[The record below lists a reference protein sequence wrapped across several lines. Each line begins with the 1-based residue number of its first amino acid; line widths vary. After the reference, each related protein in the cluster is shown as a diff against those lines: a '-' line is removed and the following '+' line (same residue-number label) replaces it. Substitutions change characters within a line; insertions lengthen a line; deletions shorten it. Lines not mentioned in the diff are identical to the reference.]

1 MTIFESMTD
10 FNPKLLLP
18 KLPEDPGVYRYF
30 DESDTIIYIG
40 KAKNLKNRISSYFTN
55 QKNQDTKTRR
65 LVQQI
70 RRVEF
75 TIVHSEF
82 DALLLENT
90 LIKQFQPKYNILLRD
105 DKTYP
110 FLCITK
116 EHFPKLISTRRI
128 DHQAGTYFGPFA
140 NPKSMNALLELL
152 HQLYP
157 LRTCSLALKPANI
170 EQGKFKVCLEYHIG
184 NCKGPCEGLQS
195 ETIYLEYIDS
205 IQHILKGHYQ
215 KPKNYFH
222 EKMQNAAG
230 RLAFEEAQEYKE
242 KWQLLENYQAKSTVV
257 NPAIHDVDVFSI
269 VSDEQVAYINFMKVI
284 NGTITQSQTWET
296 KKKLNED
303 ESDLLTMLIWEKREQ
318 FQSEAKEIITN
329 IPMALEF
336 KGVKN
341 TIPAMSDKKKLLD
354 MSLKNVLY
362 FKKEKADRKAAEESG
377 GDRKMRVLLTLKNDL
392 RLTQLPKHIECF
404 DNSNLQGTNPVS
416 AMVCFLN
423 GLPAKKE
430 YRLFT
435 PKTVEGPNDFATMFE
450 VVTRRYKRLL
460 EEESELPNL
469 IIVDGGKGQLSSA
482 CDALKAIGL
491 YGKIPII
498 GIAKRLEEI
507 YFPEDTLPLY
517 IDKKSESLKLI
528 QRLRDEA
535 HRFGITAHRNK
546 RSKNFIVSQLE
557 EMEGI
562 GKLTAQKLLKQF
574 GTTRNMLDAP
584 IAELEK
590 VIGKAKTPA
599 LISQLKIWLDEK
611 N

>member
-1 MTIFESMTD
+1 MIE
-10 FNPKLLLP
+10 FNAKLFITT
-18 KLPEDPGVYRYF
+18 LPEDPGVYRYF
-30 DESDTIIYIG
+30 DDSDTIIYIG
-40 KAKNLKNRISSYFTN
+40 KAKNLKNRVSSYFSN
-55 QKNQDTKTRR
+55 QKNQDPKTKR

-70 RRVEF
+70 RRVDF

-90 LIKQFQPKYNILLRD
+90 LIKQYQPKYNILLRD

-110 FLCITK
+110 FLCLTK
-116 EHFPKLISTRRI
+116 ENFPKLISTRRI
-128 DHQAGTYFGPFA
+128 DHQLGTYFGPFA

-195 ETIYLEYIDS
+195 ENTYLEYIES
-205 IQHILKGHYQ
+205 IHHILKGHYQ

-222 EKMQNAAG
+222 EKMQNAAIQ
-230 RLAFEEAQEYKE
+230 LAFEEAQEYKE

-392 RLTQLPKHIECF
+392 RLTQVPKHIECF

-423 GLPAKKE
+423 GQAAKKE

-435 PKTVEGPNDFATMFE
+435 PKTVDGPNDFATMYE
-450 VVTRRYKRLL
+450 VITRRYKRLI
-460 EEESELPNL
+460 EEESDLPDL

-507 YFPEDTLPLY
+507 YFPEDSLALY

-528 QRLRDEA
+528 QQLRDEA

-546 RSKNFIVSQLE
+546 RSKNFIISQLE
-557 EMEGI
+557 EMDGI

-584 IAELEK
+584 ISEIEK
-590 VIGKAKTPA
+590 VIGKAKTPG
-599 LISQLKIWLDEK
+599 LVQQLKIWLDEK

>member
-1 MTIFESMTD
+1 MTD

-392 RLTQLPKHIECF
+392 HLTQLPKHIECF

-584 IAELEK
+584 ITELEK

>member
-10 FNPKLLLP
+10 FNSKLLIP
-18 KLPEDPGVYRYF
+18 TLPEDPGVYRYF
-30 DESDTIIYIG
+30 DEADTIIYIG

-55 QKNQDTKTRR
+55 QKNHDTKTRR

-70 RRVEF
+70 KRVEF

-195 ETIYLEYIDS
+195 EAIYLEYIDS

-284 NGTITQSQTWET
+284 NGTITQAQTWET

-435 PKTVEGPNDFATMFE
+435 PKTVEGANDFATMYE

-584 IAELEK
+584 ITELEK

>member
-10 FNPKLLLP
+10 FNSKLLLP
-18 KLPEDPGVYRYF
+18 TLPEDPGVYRYF
-30 DESDTIIYIG
+30 DEADAIIYIG

-140 NPKSMNALLELL
+140 NPKSMNALMELL
-152 HQLYP
+152 HQLFP

-195 ETIYLEYIDS
+195 ESVYLEYIDS
-205 IQHILKGHYQ
+205 IQSILKGHFQ

-222 EKMQNAAG
+222 EKMQHAAG
-230 RLAFEEAQEYKE
+230 RLAFEEAQEYKD

-269 VSDEQVAYINFMKVI
+269 VSDDQVAYINFMKVI
-284 NGTITQSQTWET
+284 NGTITQAQTWET

-423 GLPAKKE
+423 GLAAKKE

-435 PKTVEGPNDFATMFE
+435 PKTVEGANDFATMFE

-528 QRLRDEA
+528 QQLRDEA

-584 IAELEK
+584 ITELEK

>member
-18 KLPEDPGVYRYF
+18 TLPEDPGVYRYF
-30 DESDTIIYIG
+30 DEADTIIYIG

-195 ETIYLEYIDS
+195 EAIYLEYIDS

-584 IAELEK
+584 ITELEK

>member
-184 NCKGPCEGLQS
+184 NCKGPCEALQS

-584 IAELEK
+584 ITELEK

>member
-18 KLPEDPGVYRYF
+18 TLPEDPGVYRYF

-110 FLCITK
+110 FLCLTK

-195 ETIYLEYIDS
+195 EAIYLEYIDS

-392 RLTQLPKHIECF
+392 HLTQLPKHIECF

-584 IAELEK
+584 ITELEK